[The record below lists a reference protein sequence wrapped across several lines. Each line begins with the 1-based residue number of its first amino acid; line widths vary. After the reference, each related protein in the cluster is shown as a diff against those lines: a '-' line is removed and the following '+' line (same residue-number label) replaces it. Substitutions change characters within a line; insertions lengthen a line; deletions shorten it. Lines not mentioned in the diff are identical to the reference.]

1 MQWVLPANAVRV
13 GAVVIACS
21 ALICPLLQAQESTVG
36 VFFEP
41 LEVPLVSFE
50 VYVFDREGRPIPGL
64 TVNDFE
70 VYEDGDRVEISHFF
84 ASEGVVTDPTA
95 AAAGSQLGSEESPSQ
110 RLFLVV
116 YVDETNLR
124 IGRRKLILEN
134 LRDFFTQDFPGD
146 LQVMLV
152 SYDGALQV
160 KQPLSADRSTLLTA
174 LDELKRD
181 ASISSHMVKSRI
193 MREIQRYG
201 NKQLSLEMVQP
212 QGGASMG
219 AFADPMEH
227 IIMARSLLR
236 DVESYA
242 QERRHRTLANLET
255 MRHFVRSLSG
265 LPGRKAIMYVSDG
278 IELRPGEDLFRLWQ
292 YAYTQLALDEGMT
305 PSINSRRYSVS
316 SDMRK
321 LVEYAN
327 AYRVSFYTLSSL
339 ADQIVQ
345 STSAA
350 SAGIEGTSGI
360 EILPWTSEEAFIQ
373 MTSGTGGRS
382 LANNDKLAE
391 HLDEV
396 AEELSSYYSLGY
408 RPPHEQD
415 DRYHRIRVK
424 VNRDK
429 ARVRHRSGY
438 RSKSNA
444 ELMADRTLSAAIH
457 GVTDNPLEVSLDT
470 LDEVARDDGNYTVRL
485 LIKVPLKQIVLLP
498 QQAIHQGQISVF
510 VVVRDF
516 QGGISSV
523 TRREYPLEIPNE
535 HYLAAVSRDAG
546 FALGLAMREG
556 EQVIA
561 VGIRDELG
569 NVESTATLDIN
580 VGGSIEDSGRTRT

>member
-13 GAVVIACS
+13 GVVFF
-21 ALICPLLQAQESTVG
+21 ALSTLIYPPLQAQESTVG

-41 LEVPLVSFE
+41 LEVPLVSLE
-50 VYVFDREGRPIPGL
+50 VFVFDKDGRPIPGL

-70 VYEDGDRVEISHFF
+70 VFEDGDQVEISHFF
-84 ASEGVVTDPTA
+84 ASEGVITEST
-95 AAAGSQLGSEESPSQ
+95 AAGSQLDSEVSPSQ

-116 YVDETNLR
+116 YVDETNIG
-124 IGRRKLILEN
+124 IGRRKLAMEN
-134 LRDFFTQDFPGD
+134 LREFFVQDLPED

-152 SYDGALQV
+152 SYDGSLEV
-160 KQPLSADRSTLLTA
+160 KQPLSSDRTMLLAA
-174 LDELKRD
+174 LDQLKRE
-181 ASISSHMVKSRI
+181 ASISSQMVKRRI

-201 NKQLSLEMVQP
+201 NKQLSLDMMSP
-212 QGGASMG
+212 QGETSMG
-219 AFADPMEH
+219 AFSDPMEH
-227 IIMARSLLR
+227 IVMARSLLR
-236 DVESYA
+236 DIESYA

-255 MRHFVRSLSG
+255 MRRFVRSLSG

-292 YAYTQLALDEGMT
+292 FAYTQLALDEGVN

-327 AYRVSFYTLSSL
+327 AYRVSFYTLSSV
-339 ADQIVQ
+339 ADQVVQ

-382 LANNDKLAE
+382 LANNAKLAA
-391 HLDEV
+391 HLGEV

-408 RPPHEQD
+408 RPPHAQD
-415 DRYHRIRVK
+415 NKYHRIKVEVK
-424 VNRDK
+424 RDR

-438 RSKSNA
+438 RSKSA
-444 ELMADRTLSAAIH
+444 SELMADRTLSAAIH
-457 GVTDNPLEVSLDT
+457 GVTDNPLEVSLATIDQV
-470 LDEVARDDGNYTVRL
+470 ERDDGNFTVKL
-485 LIKVPLKQIVLLP
+485 LIKLPLSQIVLLP
-498 QQAIHQGQISVF
+498 QQAIHQGQVSVF
-510 VVVRDF
+510 VVVRDNH
-516 QGGISSV
+516 GGISSV
-523 TRREYPLEIPNE
+523 TRREYPVEIPNE

-546 FALGLAMREG
+546 FALGLAMRRG
-556 EQVIA
+556 DQVIA
-561 VGIRDELG
+561 VGVRDELG
-569 NVESTATLDIN
+569 NVESTTTLDIN
-580 VGGSIEDSGRTRT
+580 VGDSIEDSGRTST